1 MKKKK
6 FIFII
11 LLMIVV
17 SIICLWLCSNAGLKR
32 FEKEVSKITLPE
44 NVEVIAMKSG
54 IGDSGGN
61 GDYSTY
67 RVVLAVKTKMSIHQ
81 LSKEFENRNLTFS
94 SHIVNRNS
102 NKPICYITHCES
114 SVFKSDR
121 EFTLG
126 FDELEQVK
134 DFNNYYFIEFIK

>member
-1 MKKKK
+1 
-6 FIFII
+6 
-11 LLMIVV
+11 MIVV
-17 SIICLWLCSNAGLKR
+17 TIICVWMYSNAGLKR

-67 RVVLAVKTKMSIHQ
+67 RVVLVVKTKMSIQ
-81 LSKEFENRNLTFS
+81 ELNEEFE
-94 SHIVNRNS
+94 NS
-102 NKPICYITHCES
+102 NKPICYITHCEN

-121 EFTLG
+121 EFTLE

-134 DFNNYYFIEFIK
+134 DFNDYYFIEFIK

>member
-1 MKKKK
+1 MKKKI

-11 LLMIVV
+11 PLIVV
-17 SIICLWLCSNAGLKR
+17 VLLISLWMHFNTGLKG

-44 NVEVIAMKSG
+44 NVEVIAMKSE

-67 RVVLAVKTKMSIHQ
+67 RVVLVVKTQMTIQ
-81 LSKEFENRNLTFS
+81 ELNKEFENRNLTFS
-94 SHIVNRNS
+94 SHIVNS
-102 NKPICYITHCES
+102 DTPICYITNCKN

-121 EFTLG
+121 EFTIE
-126 FDELEQVK
+126 FDELEKVK
-134 DFNNYYFIEFIK
+134 DFVDYYFIEFIK

>member
-1 MKKKK
+1 MKKKML
-6 FIFII
+6 IFMI
-11 LLMIVV
+11 LLIIVV
-17 SIICLWLCSNAGLKR
+17 ALICLWMYFNTGLKG

-67 RVVLAVKTKMSIHQ
+67 RVVLVVKTKMS
-81 LSKEFENRNLTFS
+81 LEELNKEFENRKLTFS
-94 SHIVNRNS
+94 SHVVGS
-102 NKPICYITHCES
+102 DKPICYITRCEES
-114 SVFKSDR
+114 MFKSDR
-121 EFTLG
+121 KYELN

-134 DFNNYYFIEFIK
+134 EYDDFYFIEFIK